1 MLSSNP
7 TDSRHTDSFYETTD
21 LNLEYRR
28 ERRYRE
34 AALER
39 DLLAAFLES
48 VEPGLCLI
56 DAEGLFVRVNHTFAG
71 IHGYEAHELL
81 GRSFTMVT
89 RPEDREHMLHLHN
102 EVLRGNRVS
111 PFEALTARKD
121 GKAIWT
127 RITSHLVRHEDR
139 SYRATSVT
147 DITEHKNL
155 EHELHALAVTDP
167 LTGVANRRHFL
178 DVALLEVHRSRRT
191 GHSPAIVMVDL
202 DRFKEINDSAG
213 HAAGDRVLQEFSM
226 AVRRHLRSSDTLGR
240 LGGEEFAILLPEA
253 DLDTAAEVAG
263 RVRTAVAEL
272 TVPAPGGELQFTASF
287 GVSRLRAGETSIEAA
302 MHRADVALYRAKDAG
317 RNAVMVDES
326 E

>member
-7 TDSRHTDSFYETTD
+7 TDSRNTDSLYETTD

-39 DLLAAFLES
+39 DLLMAFLES

-56 DAEGLFVRVNHTFAG
+56 DEEGLFVRVNHAFAE
-71 IHGYEAHELL
+71 IHGYEPHELL
-81 GRSFTMVT
+81 GRSFTLVT
-89 RPEDREHMLHLHN
+89 RPEEREHLLHLHN

-139 SYRATSVT
+139 PYRATSVT

-155 EHELHALAVTDP
+155 EHELHSLAVTDP

-178 DVALLEVHRSRRT
+178 DVAQLEVHRSRRS
-191 GHSPAIVMVDL
+191 GRLPAIVMIDL

-213 HAAGDRVLQEFSM
+213 HATGDRVLQEFSM
-226 AVRRHLRSSDTLGR
+226 VVRRHLRGSDTLGR
-240 LGGEEFAILLPEA
+240 LGGEEFAILLPET
-253 DLDTAAEVAG
+253 DVSEAAEVAD
-263 RVRTAVAEL
+263 RVRLAAAEL
-272 TVPAPGGELQFTASF
+272 SVPAPGGERNFTASF
-287 GVSRLRAGETSIEAA
+287 GVSRLRAGESTIEAA

-317 RNAVMVDES
+317 RNCVMLDES